1 MLVSWEQVD
10 AARAEVLRS
19 QSLGL
24 HGASDEGGRGFR
36 HRVVHRDAG
45 TFVQDLD
52 AEDLGRAHRA
62 VLIAPE
68 SEPAK
73 LL

>member
-1 MLVSWEQVD
+1 MKVSEASETGVID
-10 AARAEVLRS
+10 ADAR
-19 QSLGL
+19 
-24 HGASDEGGRGFR
+24 
-36 HRVVHRDAG
+36 

-68 SEPAK
+68 SESRSALVRSGVARIVG
-73 LL
+73 LLLITQLLTELIFGVE